1 MKDVLI
7 YWRKRYD
14 GLLLV
19 AGLGTMVM
27 AGWSVYEPGFHKT
40 GEAVL
45 DFAQSSIPARHIS
58 QPAIVKIGEAKEVTM
73 IGCWPRIQ
81 GDNDMSTSPG
91 DYSPVRCSSN
101 IYIDGQKVMLKV
113 FYRVEEHGGDRTI
126 YSGARTAVLFENTE
140 PDYTIRTV
148 ELRGPRLNNFLLY
161 SEGRNVDFKSF
172 DTSDSY
178 WEQLQY
184 RVDSEGDDDT
194 AVGVRGRIVF
204 SVILENTRSVKLAAI
219 L

>member
-1 MKDVLI
+1 MLAV
-7 YWRKRYD
+7 
-14 GLLLV
+14 
-19 AGLGTMVM
+19 GLGTMAM

-40 GEAVL
+40 SEAVL

-58 QPAIVKIGEAKEVTM
+58 EPAIVKVGEVKEVTM

-81 GDNDMSTSPG
+81 GDNDMDTSPG

-113 FYRVEEHGGDRTI
+113 FYRIEEYGGDRTI
-126 YSGARTAVLFENTE
+126 YSGARTTVLFENTE

-178 WEQLQY
+178 WERLQY
-184 RVDSEGDDDT
+184 RVDSEVDDDT
-194 AVGVRGRIVF
+194 AVGIRGRIVF
-204 SVILENTRSVKLAAI
+204 SVILESTRTVKLAAI